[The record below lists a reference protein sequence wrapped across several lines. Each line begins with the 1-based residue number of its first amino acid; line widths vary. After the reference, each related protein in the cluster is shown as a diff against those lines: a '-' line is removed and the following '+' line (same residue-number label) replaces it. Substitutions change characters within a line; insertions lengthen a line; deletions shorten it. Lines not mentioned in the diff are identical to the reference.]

1 MSLNIEIWGPNIWY
15 FFHALAEKINKDKF
29 IENKTNL
36 VELVKIICSNLPC
49 PECSIDAKEIINKT
63 NFNVIN
69 TKDDFKK
76 YIFNFHNHVNKK
88 IGNPIFLYQD
98 IESKYCKINV
108 YVTFNNLIRIFNQNS
123 NNPKL
128 MQNSMIRQHSVKT
141 IINLFNS
148 IKKDFD
154 N

>member
-1 MSLNIEIWGPNIWY
+1 MSLNIETWGPNIWY
-15 FFHALAEKINKDKF
+15 FFHALAEKINNDKF
-29 IENKTNL
+29 IENKSNL
-36 VELVKIICSNLPC
+36 VELIKIICSNLPC
-49 PECSIDAKEIINKT
+49 PECSNDAIEVINKT

-69 TKDDFKK
+69 TKEDFKN

-98 IESKYCKINV
+98 LDNKYCNINI
-108 YVTFNNLIRIFNQNS
+108 YITFNNLIRIFNQNS
-123 NNPKL
+123 NNAKL
-128 MQNSMIRQHSVKT
+128 MNHSMQRQNSVK
-141 IINLFNS
+141 IIKNLFNS